1 MTTYMVNG
9 YYDFHNST
17 AFTPYISAGVGL
29 AHVKLSNNTIPVGFG
44 INETLSASKITLP
57 GRRYRCKICCNR

>member
-1 MTTYMVNG
+1 MATYMVNG

-29 AHVKLSNNTIPVGFG
+29 AHVKLKNNTIPVGFD
-44 INETLSASKITLP
+44 INETLSASK
-57 GRRYRCKICCNR
+57 K